1 MIKNMNFND
10 REQMQMLT
18 NQFAHELIIR
28 TAIRLAAENLEQELE
43 ISAQEV
49 IDVQPIRPAH
59 PEFVNFIKGVKESV
73 ICNIKAGYERD
84 LMIRNKV
91 KKADSTNGD

>member
-28 TAIRLAAENLEQELE
+28 TAIRLAVENFEQELE

-59 PEFVNFIKGVKESV
+59 PENLLILSKVLKSLLFVI
-73 ICNIKAGYERD
+73 
-84 LMIRNKV
+84 
-91 KKADSTNGD
+91 

>member
-1 MIKNMNFND
+1 MNFND

-28 TAIRLAAENLEQELE
+28 TAIRLAVENFEQELE

-59 PEFVNFIKGVKESV
+59 PENLLILSKVLKSLLFVI
-73 ICNIKAGYERD
+73 
-84 LMIRNKV
+84 
-91 KKADSTNGD
+91 